1 MTSLPDIRFAQK
13 TIAGSMP
20 SRPLFLHCHAV
31 KGVGGGS
38 SPKRTAV
45 DSG

>member
-1 MTSLPDIRFAQK
+1 MTSLRGIRFAQK
-13 TIAGSMP
+13 TIAGNMP

-45 DSG
+45 ESG